1 MRICE
6 LPEELRPREKAWTHG
21 LSSLSDIELLAL
33 LIGKGTRGHSAL
45 AIAEDLLKEYR
56 SLSALGYADPSSFT
70 SEKGLSRIKALE
82 LGAVFEAARRYEQ
95 EAVPRDGGDAYAL
108 FERHR
113 HDLGEAPTEHFLL
126 LLYDRAGRLL
136 KEKTLFIGDEA
147 SLLSSTKV
155 ILSEALSCRS
165 SRFVIV
171 HNHPSG
177 NPLPSQ
183 GELSLTR
190 SLGDKAKELGLSLGD
205 HLIVSAYA
213 YYSFAEN
220 GILSEKT

>member
-1 MRICE
+1 MRISE
-6 LPEELRPREKAWTHG
+6 MPEELRPREKAWRHG

-33 LIGKGTRGHSAL
+33 LIGKGAQGHSAL

-56 SLSALGYADPSSFT
+56 SLSALGYADPTSFT
-70 SEKGLSRIKALE
+70 SEKGLSQVKALE
-82 LGAVFEAARRYEQ
+82 LGAVFEAARRYGQ
-95 EAVPRDGGDAYAL
+95 EAVPTDGGDARAL

-113 HDLGEAPTEHFLL
+113 HDLGEATTEHFLL
-126 LLYDRAGRLL
+126 LLYDRQGRLL
-136 KEKTLFIGDEA
+136 KEKTLFIGDEKG
-147 SLLSSTKV
+147 LLSSHKV

-165 SRFVIV
+165 SNFVIL

-190 SLGDKAKELGLSLGD
+190 ALADKAHELGLRLAD

-220 GILSEKT
+220 GILSE